1 MSIEALT
8 IVNNHIIDEDTGE
21 RTALPEA
28 KIQLTEL
35 PPVEDADSLL
45 PRKIQCS
52 QCQTDIIC
60 DPDKATDGYWA
71 DLYGTVPPPTQV
83 DGTYT
88 FGKWANF
95 CLACLRAVD
104 GIEWMLRPMM
114 SAKVAYTFRNPLAA
128 QLFEVRR
135 HGGEYSARQAIA
147 LAMRAEIAPTK
158 GSGKKLRFQNPVTGR
173 YEPFVGRWDD
183 KTQRFVDLDD
193 DTRDLLNEIL
203 DIMEPAPNPFSLSDL
218 NLDVFQQEGKPKV
231 KQGSSGSKRD
241 RSKDHPA

>member
-8 IVNNHIIDEDTGE
+8 IVNNHIINEDTGE

-35 PPVEDADSLL
+35 PPVEDDGSLL
-45 PRKIQCS
+45 RRKIQCS
-52 QCQTDIIC
+52 QCQSDIIC
-60 DPDKATDGYWA
+60 DPDKATESYWS
-71 DLYGTVPPPTQV
+71 DLYGTVPPPAQK

-88 FGKWANF
+88 YGKWANF

-128 QLFEVRR
+128 QLWEVRR
-135 HGGEYSARQAIA
+135 QGGEYSARQAIA
-147 LAMRAEIAPTK
+147 LAMKAEIAPTK
-158 GSGKKLRFQNPVTGR
+158 GSRPIKFQNPVTGR

-183 KTQRFVDLDD
+183 KAQKFVDLDD
-193 DTRDLLNEIL
+193 DTRELLNEIL
-203 DIMEPAPNPFSLSDL
+203 DLMEPAPNPFSLSDL
-218 NLDVFQQEGKPKV
+218 NLDVFQQEGQPKV
-231 KQGSSGSKRD
+231 KQGTSASKRD
-241 RSKDHPA
+241 RSKDTPA

>member
-71 DLYGTVPPPTQV
+71 DLYGTVPRQPRRTEPTPSV
-83 DGTYT
+83 SGLTSV
-88 FGKWANF
+88 W
-95 CLACLRAVD
+95 RA
-104 GIEWMLRPMM
+104 
-114 SAKVAYTFRNPLAA
+114 
-128 QLFEVRR
+128 
-135 HGGEYSARQAIA
+135 
-147 LAMRAEIAPTK
+147 
-158 GSGKKLRFQNPVTGR
+158 
-173 YEPFVGRWDD
+173 YER
-183 KTQRFVDLDD
+183 
-193 DTRDLLNEIL
+193 
-203 DIMEPAPNPFSLSDL
+203 
-218 NLDVFQQEGKPKV
+218 
-231 KQGSSGSKRD
+231 
-241 RSKDHPA
+241 